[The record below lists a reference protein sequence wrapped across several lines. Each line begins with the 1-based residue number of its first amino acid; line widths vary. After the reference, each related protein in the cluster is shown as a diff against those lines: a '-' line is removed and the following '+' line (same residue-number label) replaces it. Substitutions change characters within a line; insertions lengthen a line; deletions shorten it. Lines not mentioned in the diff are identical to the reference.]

1 VSHTGFRCEVAWS
14 AVGWNEAHVRRVM
27 WRAGFGATPHEAR
40 KWAHRGRAATLRWL
54 LTPNGHPA
62 PLSGPR
68 PMPLDPV
75 NEYGHDVLWWMDRMV
90 RTTRP
95 LEEKMV
101 LLWHDH
107 FATRDVD
114 TPLMLRQNALFR
126 RRALGTFPALLAE
139 VMEDPAMGSFLN
151 LIGSYKDEPN
161 ENFARELMELF
172 TLGEGNG
179 YTEVDVREAARALTG
194 YVKGR
199 EVGGVLQSV
208 RFEPNNHDAGAKR
221 IFGHRGRFGPHDV
234 LRLCVAHHAHPEFLV
249 RKLWGFFV
257 DAPLDKDTRVRLQR
271 IYVGS
276 GHRLK
281 PVVAAILAHPE
292 LYAQLDGPTMVK
304 APAVAIAGMLRATR
318 LGVKTDDWTWVT
330 SGMGQRLFGPPSVA
344 GWEWGPAWMSSN
356 GMRMRFVAAD
366 VALQQP
372 GLKVQDGATPV
383 DMKPDEH
390 LRRALEATG
399 HPWISPRARTGL
411 LALARGYDAMAGK
424 EWQRQVA
431 ADMTQRALRHLLLSA
446 PDAQL
451 H

>member
-1 VSHTGFRCEVAWS
+1 VTRIGGWS
-14 AVGWNEAHVRRVM
+14 QAHVRRVL
-27 WRAGFGATPHEAR
+27 WRAGFGATPHEAA

-62 PLSGPR
+62 PLSGPK
-68 PMPLDPV
+68 PMALDPV
-75 NEYGHDVLWWMDRMV
+75 NEYGHDMLWWMDRMV

-114 TPLMLRQNALFR
+114 TPLMLRQNALLR
-126 RRALGTFPALLAE
+126 RRALGSFPALLRE
-139 VMEDPAMGSFLN
+139 VMEDPALGTFLN

-179 YTEVDVREAARALTG
+179 YTETDVREAARALTG
-194 YVKGR
+194 IVKGR
-199 EVGGVLQSV
+199 EAGGVLLTT
-208 RFEPNNHDAGAKR
+208 RFDPKNHDAGVKR

-234 LRLCVAHHAHPEFLV
+234 LRLCVEHHAHPEFLV
-249 RKLWGFFV
+249 RKLWSFFV
-257 DAPLDKDTRVRLQR
+257 DEPLDRTMRLRLQR
-271 IYVGS
+271 IYVRS

-281 PVVAAILAHPE
+281 PVVGAILNHPA
-292 LYAQLDGPTMVK
+292 LYAHLDGPTMVK

-344 GWEWGPAWMSSN
+344 GWEWGTAWMSSN
-356 GMRMRFVAAD
+356 GMRMRFVAAN
-366 VALQQP
+366 VALSQP
-372 GLKVQDGATPV
+372 GLKVDAGDTPV
-383 DMKPDEH
+383 DLKPEQQ
-390 LRRALEATG
+390 LARALEAVG
-399 HPWISPRARTGL
+399 QPWVSRRMREGL
-411 LALARGYDAMAGK
+411 LSLAKGYDAMAGQK
-424 EWQRQVA
+424 WQRQIA
-431 ADMTQRALRHLLLSA
+431 ADMTQRAMRHLLLSA

>member
-1 VSHTGFRCEVAWS
+1 
-14 AVGWNEAHVRRVM
+14 VRRVL
-27 WRAGFGATPHEAR
+27 WRAGFGGTPHEVR
-40 KWAHRGRAATLRWL
+40 TWAHRGRAATLRWL

-68 PMPLDPV
+68 PMRLDPV
-75 NEYGHDVLWWMDRMV
+75 NEYGHEILWWLDRMV

-114 TPLMLRQNALFR
+114 LPLLLRQNALFR
-126 RRALGTFPALLAE
+126 RRALGSFPALLGD
-139 VMEDPAMGSFLN
+139 VMEDPAIGLFLN
-151 LIGSYKDEPN
+151 LVGSHKDEPN

-179 YTEVDVREAARALTG
+179 YTEGDVREAARALTG
-194 YVKGR
+194 YVRGR
-199 EVGGVLQSV
+199 EVGGLLHSV
-208 RFEPNNHDAGAKR
+208 RFEHDSHDPGVKR

-234 LRLCVAHHAHPEFLV
+234 LRLCVAHHGHPEFLV

-257 DAPLDKDTRVRLQR
+257 DEPLDRATRVRLQR
-271 IYVGS
+271 TYVRS

-281 PVVAAILAHPE
+281 PVVGEILAHRK
-292 LYAQLDGPTMVK
+292 LYAHLDGPTMVK

-318 LGVKTDDWTWVT
+318 LGVKVDDWTWVT
-330 SGMGQRLFGPPSVA
+330 NGMGQRLFSPPSVA

-356 GMRMRFVAAD
+356 GMRMRFVAAN
-366 VALQQP
+366 VALSQP
-372 GLKVQDGATPV
+372 GLLVEDGATPLHL
-383 DMKPDEH
+383 KPEQH
-390 LRRALEATG
+390 LARALDAVG
-399 HPWISPRARTGL
+399 HPWASPRTRRGL
-411 LALARGYDAMAGK
+411 LSLAKGYQAMAGQ

-431 ADMTQRALRHLLLSA
+431 ADMTQRAMRHLLLSS